1 MRQKTKNKKIETAK
15 SCKKRKIVFY
25 LKFTYISNR
34 TKKKTLISYLLPI
47 TSNILLFLME
57 IAKFVSE
64 NPRPHGNDYIKWKRL
79 TTSTTY

>member
-1 MRQKTKNKKIETAK
+1 MRQKSKNKKIETAK
-15 SCKKRKIVFY
+15 SCKTF
-25 LKFTYISNR
+25 LKELSSLT
-34 TKKKTLISYLLPI
+34 SYLLPI

-64 NPRPHGNDYIKWKRL
+64 NPRPRGNDYIKWKRL